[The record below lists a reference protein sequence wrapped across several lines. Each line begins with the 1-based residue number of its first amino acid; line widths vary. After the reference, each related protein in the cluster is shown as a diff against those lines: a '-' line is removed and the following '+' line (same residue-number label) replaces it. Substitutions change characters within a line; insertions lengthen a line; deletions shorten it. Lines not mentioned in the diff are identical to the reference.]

1 MVLAT
6 ASRYFHSMFTHFKE
20 KIQGLVV
27 TRELNSTAL
36 QLLVNFIY
44 SGEILVTENN
54 VQVIIDKVLYSYG

>member
-1 MVLAT
+1 
-6 ASRYFHSMFTHFKE
+6 MFTHFKE